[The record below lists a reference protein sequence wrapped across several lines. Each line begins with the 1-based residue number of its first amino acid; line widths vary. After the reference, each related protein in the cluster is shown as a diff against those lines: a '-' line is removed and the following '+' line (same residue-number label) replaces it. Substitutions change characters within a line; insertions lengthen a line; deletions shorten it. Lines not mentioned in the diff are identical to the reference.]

1 MSEAA
6 GKSKQIKR
14 KDLTLADK
22 ILVLDELEK
31 KKSQSAVAKQFG
43 ISQSQ
48 VSRIFSAKEK
58 LLFAHRSN
66 TNPARK
72 RARKSTQEEVED
84 ALLQWFKLAKSRGLL
99 ITGPMLREKA
109 KDLGKIMNVDFDPSS
124 SWVTR
129 WRERNLIVFKRK
141 HGEKQDHD
149 SEAAENWI
157 TSVWPKIQND
167 YSASDIYNCDE
178 TGLYFR
184 ALPEG
189 TLCFKN
195 EKLSGSKKSKERF
208 TVLLTANMDG
218 SDKLRPF
225 VIGKSANPRCFRGI
239 KKLPVTYKSNKNSWM
254 TATLFQEWLEWF
266 DARLQKQK
274 KKICLLLDNC
284 SAHKID
290 DPGLQCIELV
300 FLPPNTTSAIQP
312 LDQGIIKNFKH
323 FYRRRMLQKIVLAI
337 DADEN
342 STATEVARSISA
354 LDAVNF
360 MSAAWN
366 DVSTDTIRN
375 CFFRSLTP
383 AVPNEPFLSS
393 DEIPTSFTQE
403 TYTQFVSL
411 DDDLEVTGVQDDGDI
426 CEEVLQNKQVETD
439 DDNEESSADATAV
452 TPPKNKEVLHALA
465 VIQRRLQFEGADMG
479 AFLRLER
486 QMQDSMQN
494 KIKQTTISQ
503 YFA

>member
-1 MSEAA
+1 MIEAA
-6 GKSKQIKR
+6 GTSKQIKR

-22 ILVLDELEK
+22 ILILELK
-31 KKSQSAVAKQFG
+31 NKTSQSAVAKKFG

-48 VSRIFSAKEK
+48 VSRIFAAKEK
-58 LLFAHRSN
+58 LLSAHRSN

-72 RARKSTQEEVED
+72 RARKSTQEEVEY
-84 ALLQWFKLAKSRGLL
+84 ALLQRFKQAKSRGLL

-129 WRERNLIVFKRK
+129 WREWNLIVFKRK

-157 TSVWPKIQND
+157 TSVWPKIQDD
-167 YSASDIYNCDE
+167 YSPSEIYNCDE

-184 ALPEG
+184 ALPKD

-225 VIGKSANPRCFRGI
+225 VIGKSANPHCFRGI
-239 KKLPVTYKSNKNSWM
+239 KKLSVTYKTNKNSWM

-266 DARLQKQK
+266 DIHLQKQK

-290 DPGLQCIELV
+290 NPGLQCIELV
-300 FLPPNTTSAIQP
+300 FLPPNTTSVIQP

-323 FYRRRMLQKIVLAI
+323 YYRRRMLQKIVLAI
-337 DADEN
+337 NADEN

-360 MSAAWN
+360 ISAAWN
-366 DVSTDTIRN
+366 DVSADTIRN

-383 AVPNEPFLSS
+383 AVPNEPCLGFSA
-393 DEIPTSFTQE
+393 DEVPPSFTQE
-403 TYTQFVSL
+403 TYTHYVSL
-411 DDDLEVTGVQDDGDI
+411 DDDLEVKGVQDDADI
-426 CEEVLQNKQVETD
+426 CEVLQNKQVEAD
-439 DDNEESSADATAV
+439 DVNEESSADATEV
-452 TPPKNKEVLHALA
+452 TPPKNKEVLHTLA
-465 VIQRRLQFEGADMG
+465 IIRRRLQFERADMDT
-479 AFLRLER
+479 FLCLER
-486 QMQDSMQN
+486 QIQDSMQN
-494 KIKQTTISQ
+494 KIKQTTIAE